1 MEGLFNP
8 LSILLHTL
16 NALLLFA
23 AIYFLL
29 FKPVKKFLDK
39 RSEGIAQT
47 LQNADDT
54 LKKSE
59 AEYALALEKN
69 KGAQDEAGLILKTGA
84 QQAKERAQSIIDDA
98 KAQADQIIE
107 AAKKE
112 AQDILLNAREAMA
125 DEAAALSVDIAGKIL
140 SREIKLSEH
149 KQMISEFLE
158 KVG

>member
-1 MEGLFNP
+1 M
-8 LSILLHTL
+8 T
-16 NALLLFA
+16 ALPGRSARYASDARKAPTSQAASVFA
-23 AIYFLL
+23 
-29 FKPVKKFLDK
+29 PVA
-39 RSEGIAQT
+39 S
-47 LQNADDT
+47 
-54 LKKSE
+54 SP
-59 AEYALALEKN
+59 EKACAASVVPKN
-69 KGAQDEAGLILKTGA
+69 
-84 QQAKERAQSIIDDA
+84 DA
-98 KAQADQIIE
+98 RAQADKIIE

>member
-8 LSILLHTL
+8 LSILLHTA
-16 NALLLFA
+16 NALILFA

-29 FKPVKKFLDK
+29 YKPVRKFLDG
-39 RSEGIAQT
+39 RSLGIAKA
-47 LQNADDT
+47 LADADEA

-69 KGAQDEAGLILKTGA
+69 KGAQDEVGLILKSGA
-84 QQAKERAQSIIDDA
+84 QQAKERAQSILDDA
-98 KAQADQIIE
+98 KAQAELIVE

-112 AQDILLNAREAMA
+112 AQDILSNAHEAMA
-125 DEAAALSVDIAGKIL
+125 DEAAALSVDIASKIL

-149 KQMISEFLE
+149 RQLIDDFLK

>member
-29 FKPVKKFLDK
+29 YKPVKKFLDK
-39 RSEGIAQT
+39 RSEGIAQA
-47 LQNADDT
+47 LQSADET
-54 LKKSE
+54 RKLSE
-59 AEYALALEKN
+59 NEYALALEKN

-98 KAQADQIIE
+98 KAQANQIIE

-112 AQDILLNAREAMA
+112 AQDMLLNAREAMA

-140 SREIKLSEH
+140 AREIKLSEH
-149 KQMISEFLE
+149 KQMVSEFLE